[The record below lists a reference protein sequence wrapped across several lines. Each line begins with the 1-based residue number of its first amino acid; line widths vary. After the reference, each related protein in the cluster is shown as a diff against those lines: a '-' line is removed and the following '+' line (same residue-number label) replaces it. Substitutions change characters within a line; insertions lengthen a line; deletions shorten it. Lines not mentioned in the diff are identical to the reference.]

1 MCLSRLLSITSDAL
15 KSRYEKL
22 PPTGN
27 TPGFRSFTESTLRRA
42 SGFALQAACLAA
54 PELQRDAPFTQRLR
68 CLHFTSRRSRPECP
82 GEWTVSTLCTAGAG
96 LSVRSTRRDPAD
108 LASLDRS
115 RHRTT
120 SGCTQPAYECELWG
134 PPLKRERGCEQQ
146 HAAPVLLQ
154 LSSDKP
160 WLSPSLCGPCNF

>member
-1 MCLSRLLSITSDAL
+1 MLLRRNLLCLSRLLSITSDAL

-68 CLHFTSRRSRPECP
+68 CLHFTSRRSRPECA

-108 LASLDRS
+108 LASLDQTLTFGKRLPWVL
-115 RHRTT
+115 RGRT
-120 SGCTQPAYECELWG
+120 
-134 PPLKRERGCEQQ
+134 R
-146 HAAPVLLQ
+146 
-154 LSSDKP
+154 
-160 WLSPSLCGPCNF
+160 